1 MPKETIIL
9 GRYPFLY
16 CSPWFLFLGKVS
28 LISLASQILRH
39 PYALTLFEDS
49 VYWTDHSTYQVVQAN
64 KWHGGNQSVI
74 IRNIQQPLGVVA
86 VHPVKQPDG
95 K

>member
-1 MPKETIIL
+1 MLNDIL
-9 GRYPFLY
+9 FYIFCLGLY
-16 CSPWFLFLGKVS
+16 LLAKSHLFT
-28 LISLASQILRH
+28 SQILRH
-39 PYALTLFEDS
+39 PYALTIFEDS
-49 VYWTDHSTYQVVQAN
+49 VYWTDRSTYQVLQAN

-86 VHPVKQPDG
+86 VHPVKQPNS